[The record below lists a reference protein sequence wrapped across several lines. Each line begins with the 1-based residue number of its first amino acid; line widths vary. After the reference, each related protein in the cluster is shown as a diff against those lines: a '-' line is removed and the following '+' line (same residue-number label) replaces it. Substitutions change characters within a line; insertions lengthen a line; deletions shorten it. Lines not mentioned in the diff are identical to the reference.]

1 MTPRKN
7 VLVVVHNVTAMTR
20 LLDVL
25 PVFEGDFRVQLS
37 YTWNGSDPFPDGL
50 HRMLAERGIPL
61 ISWEQ
66 ALLTR
71 FDLALAANLGGLVEI
86 DAPIVSIPHGIR
98 YTKVLSRRTGEPE
111 NRRTG
116 EPENRRTGEPR
127 TGEPENRRTGEPENW
142 RVAFG
147 LDPQWVLYEGRP
159 IASALVMSHE
169 DQRAQLAAAVPEAL
183 GTAVV
188 AGDACYDRL
197 LTSLAPRLPA
207 GTGRR

>member
-1 MTPRKN
+1 MSDGLSRTIGRHAARWRTVTPRKN

-98 YTKVLSRRTGEPE
+98 YTKVLSRR
-111 NRRTG
+111 
-116 EPENRRTGEPR
+116 
-127 TGEPENRRTGEPENW
+127 
-142 RVAFG
+142 
-147 LDPQWVLYEGRP
+147 
-159 IASALVMSHE
+159 
-169 DQRAQLAAAVPEAL
+169 
-183 GTAVV
+183 
-188 AGDACYDRL
+188 
-197 LTSLAPRLPA
+197 
-207 GTGRR
+207 